1 MGESTNENQKKGV
14 SKGIIALIVGVLVL
28 AGGTAAAFM
37 MMKSSPKASYFLAEK
52 NSMDYMVEQIEN
64 RYEPELDWY
73 EQTQTGK
80 SASTVELTAEYND
93 PAATTG
99 GNGMDPAMFINN
111 SSIVLDAQT
120 DMENKQIY
128 TGLKAN
134 IGGIEVDDIQLYLN
148 EEKVMLGLPFLEE
161 VIQMNDEDFGPLL
174 HEVDPEMFTGE
185 ETLGLETIF
194 ENADGALAEED
205 IEFLEEEYLKF
216 IYDELPEDAFTS
228 SDEKVDVNGESINSE
243 KIVLK
248 LSEDQLKDLI
258 TTVLDKMEN
267 DDRLKEIIQ
276 EQMKAGQFGNTV
288 YMDEEIETMMADFD
302 TALAEAKKGL
312 ADIQIPNG
320 LTSAIWINDEKVVQ
334 RDFVIEMGPSAE
346 ELVTFSVK
354 GTQLLTETNQFFNYD
369 LGYTDAYSDD
379 SMNISGDLNWE
390 DNQAT
395 DSIKLSVQD
404 VALSYD
410 GSETLEDGTRQF
422 DRTFTFEEPS
432 SGGGSLLWTG
442 EATYDND
449 QMNSVNNLSIE
460 TPDFGQDMFSLTMT
474 TDGKMVDSVE
484 TLSEENVKD
493 IGGMSAAEIQEYV
506 EMDITP
512 KFQQWL
518 FGLMSSGETGL

>member
-14 SKGIIALIVGVLVL
+14 SKGIIALIIGVLVL

-64 RYEPELDWY
+64 RYQPELDWY
-73 EQTQTGK
+73 EKTQTGK

-99 GNGMDPAMFINN
+99 GYGMDPAMFINN
-111 SSIVLDAQT
+111 SSIILDAQT
-120 DMENKQIY
+120 DMENRQIY

-134 IGGIEVDDIQLYLN
+134 IGGIEVNDIQLYLT
-148 EEKVMLGLPFLEE
+148 EEKLMLGLPFLEE
-161 VIQMNDEDFGPLL
+161 TIQMNNEDLGPLL
-174 HEVDPEMFTGE
+174 HEADPEMFTGE

-194 ENADGALAEED
+194 ESAEGALAEED
-205 IEFLEEEYLKF
+205 IEYLNEEYLKF
-216 IYDELPEDAFTS
+216 IYDELPEDAFTGS
-228 SDEKVDVNGESINSE
+228 EETVDVNGESINTE
-243 KIVLK
+243 KIELK
-248 LSEDQLKDLI
+248 LTEEQLKDLI

-276 EQMKAGQFGNTV
+276 EQMTAQQFGSSV

-302 TALAEAKKGL
+302 TALAEARKGM
-312 ADIQIPNG
+312 ADIQMPDG
-320 LTSAIWINDEKVVQ
+320 LTSTIWIHDEKVVQ
-334 RDFVIEMGPSAE
+334 RDFIIEMGPNAE
-346 ELVTFSVK
+346 ELVTLSVN
-354 GTQLLTETNQFFNYD
+354 GSQLLTETNQFFNYD
-369 LGYTDAYSDD
+369 LGFVDAHSDG

-395 DSIKLSVQD
+395 DSISLSVED
-404 VALSYD
+404 IVLSYN

-422 DRTFTFEEPS
+422 DRTFALEEPS

-442 EATYDND
+442 QATYESD
-449 QMNSVNNLSIE
+449 QMNSENNLSVE
-460 TPDFGQDMFSLTMT
+460 TPDFGQDMFSSTIVS
-474 TDGKMVDSVE
+474 DGKIVDSIE
-484 TLSEENVKD
+484 TLSEENVKE
-493 IGGMSAAEIQEYV
+493 IGGMTAAEIQEYV
-506 EMDITP
+506 EMDVTP

-518 FGLMSSGETGL
+518 FGLMSSGGM